1 MRNKGVHLSVI
12 RISVL
17 SKCTVQQ

>member
-1 MRNKGVHLSVI
+1 MFNKGVHLLVK
-12 RISVL
+12 RILML

>member
-1 MRNKGVHLSVI
+1 MFNKGVHLLVI

-17 SKCTVQQ
+17 SKFTVQQ